1 METTP
6 QRGKINSMGHR
17 PIGDVIFQKYT
28 DIEQQE
34 MTQFREYFLN
44 R

>member
-1 METTP
+1 M
-6 QRGKINSMGHR
+6 
-17 PIGDVIFQKYT
+17 PIRLIDVGISAIRKQVGDVIFQKYT

-34 MTQFREYFLN
+34 MTEFREYFLN